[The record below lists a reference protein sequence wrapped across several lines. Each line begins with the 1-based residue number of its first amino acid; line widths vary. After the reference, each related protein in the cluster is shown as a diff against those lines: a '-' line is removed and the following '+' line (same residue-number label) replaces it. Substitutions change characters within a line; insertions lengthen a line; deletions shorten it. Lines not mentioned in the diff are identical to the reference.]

1 MDNTTDKRAQL
12 LQLWLNKHY
21 DIVED
26 SFSAV
31 SGDASFRR
39 YFRFTANNV
48 FGIQQVSLIAVD
60 APPEKENS
68 QPFIDIAKLL
78 FDNRLPV
85 PEIYQY
91 SLQDGFYVQQDF
103 GDQLLH
109 GSLNNNSADY
119 LYDLAMNSIVNM
131 QSVNADNLPLYDSA
145 LLQREM
151 HLFSDWY
158 LTKHLSMS
166 LDTST
171 IDMLEQAYFILE
183 NNALEQPQVF
193 VHRDYHSRNLMVI
206 NYNTLGIID
215 FQDAVKG
222 PLTYDIVSLL
232 RDCYIDWPQEKI
244 NQWLSEFNSKLETEF
259 EINQLIRWFD
269 LMGIQRHLKATGI
282 FCRLNYRDGKS
293 GYLNDIPRTMNYVK
307 TVSSKYDEL
316 TSFNSFLKQLP

>member
-12 LQLWLNKHY
+12 LQRWLNKHY
-21 DIVED
+21 DIVDD
-26 SFSAV
+26 SFKAV

-48 FGIQQVSLIAVD
+48 FGIQQVSLVAVD

-78 FDNRLPV
+78 FDHKLPV
-85 PEIYQY
+85 PEIYHY
-91 SLQDGFYVQQDF
+91 SLQEGFYVQQDF
-103 GDQLLH
+103 GDQLLYD
-109 GSLNNNSADY
+109 SLNDNSVDY
-119 LYDLAMNSIVNM
+119 LYDMAMNYITSM
-131 QSVNADNLPLYDSA
+131 QTVSTDKLPPYDSE

-151 HLFSDWY
+151 HLFTDWY
-158 LTKHLSMS
+158 LAKHLTMS
-166 LDTST
+166 LDAST
-171 IDMLEQAYFILE
+171 IDMLEKTYLLLE

-206 NYNTLGIID
+206 NYDALGIID

-222 PLTYDIVSLL
+222 PLTYDIISLL
-232 RDCYIDWPQEKI
+232 RDCYIDWPQQKI
-244 NQWLSEFNSKLETEF
+244 SQWLVQFNNKLDNKYD
-259 EINQLIRWFD
+259 IKQLTRWFD

-293 GYLNDIPRTMNYVK
+293 GYLNDIPRTLNYIK
-307 TVSSKYDEL
+307 EVSEKYQEL
-316 TSFNSFLKQLP
+316 NAFATFIKHLP